1 LRLLGWDT
9 YTGWKTAKAGIGLV
23 SSNEKGEKRAS
34 TEAMEGHGDQ

>member
-1 LRLLGWDT
+1 MAGTLIPDGRQP
-9 YTGWKTAKAGIGLV
+9 TAKAGIGLI